1 MKGKESK
8 PHIGIFGR
16 RNSGKSALINAITG
30 QEIAIVSDIAGTT
43 TDPVKKAIEIKGIGP
58 VILIDTA
65 GIDDFGELGMKRVAK
80 TDEAL
85 EVIDLAIIV
94 INEYQWSEPEE
105 VLAKKLIK
113 LEVPFLII
121 NNKIDIFQGEP
132 KNKIGEQ
139 KLLNV
144 STVTKEGINE
154 LVQQI
159 IALMPSSLH
168 TTPSL
173 LDDIVHAGDTI
184 LLITPIDEAAP
195 EKRLILPQVQ
205 MIRDILDHDAIAIVL
220 KVDKITHYL
229 RNHPAPQLI
238 ITDSQ
243 VFDEVSSLIPPT
255 IPLTSFS
262 IILARQKGNFA
273 QYLKGTPF
281 IEKLKDNDEILILE
295 SCTHLTSCEDI
306 GRVKIPNWLQS
317 YTKKKLQFTFVSGL
331 EKLPD
336 ISKFAMVVQCG
347 GCMVTRKQLHNRLNK
362 AIALQI
368 PITNYGMLIAY
379 VNGIFERA
387 IQPFQK

>member
-80 TDEAL
+80 TDETL
-85 EVIDLAIIV
+85 EIIDLAIIV
-94 INEYQWSEPEE
+94 INEYQWNESEE

-121 NNKIDIFQGEP
+121 NNKIDIFQGEQ

-173 LDDIVHAGDTI
+173 LDDIVHAGDTV

-229 RNHPAPQLI
+229 RNHPEPQLV

-262 IILARQKGNFA
+262 IILALQKGNFA

-281 IEKLKDNDEILILE
+281 IEKLKDSDEILILE

-362 AIALQI
+362 AIDLQI

>member
-80 TDEAL
+80 TDETL
-85 EVIDLAIIV
+85 EIIDLAIIV
-94 INEYQWSEPEE
+94 INEYQWNESEE

-121 NNKIDIFQGEP
+121 NNKIDIFQGEQ

-173 LDDIVHAGDTI
+173 LDDIVHAGDTV

-229 RNHPAPQLI
+229 RNHPEPQLV

-262 IILARQKGNFA
+262 IILALQKGNFA

-281 IEKLKDNDEILILE
+281 IEKLKDSDEILILE

-379 VNGIFERA
+379 INGIFERA
-387 IQPFQK
+387 VQPFQR